1 MKSLAQRFIGMPLC
15 LTSGVFTL
23 GACHTAPPGSPPTT
37 TPWATSHVT
46 APSSPSP
53 REKSTPTRTPASAAP
68 GFTSELR
75 SAWARASQDAQAEG
89 FTLRI
94 TSGYRTFNQQ
104 QSLWQEA
111 IKRYGSPERAAAWVL
126 PPAKSQHVQ
135 GIAVDVDHATAQWL
149 NIHGARYKLCQSY
162 LNEWWH
168 FAYRSDAG
176 RTCPVPQS
184 NALTSS
190 NFNSTQS
197 PEPARS
203 DTKDR
208 RE

>member
-1 MKSLAQRFIGMPLC
+1 MPR
-15 LTSGVFTL
+15 
-23 GACHTAPPGSPPTT
+23 PTIYRNFSVLNFRNIH
-37 TPWATSHVT
+37 PWARVT
-46 APSSPSP
+46 LRHPVLRQPLLPWPRPISP
-53 REKSTPTRTPASAAP
+53 RPPLPYPVTSQPPARTPASATP
-68 GFTSELR
+68 GFTPELR

-89 FTLRI
+89 ITLRI

-111 IKRYGSPERAAAWVL
+111 IKKYGDPERAAAWVL
-126 PPAKSQHVQ
+126 PPSRSQHVQ

-184 NALTSS
+184 SALTSS
-190 NFNSTQS
+190 NSNSAQS
-197 PEPARS
+197 PEPAS
-203 DTKDR
+203 SGTKKSR